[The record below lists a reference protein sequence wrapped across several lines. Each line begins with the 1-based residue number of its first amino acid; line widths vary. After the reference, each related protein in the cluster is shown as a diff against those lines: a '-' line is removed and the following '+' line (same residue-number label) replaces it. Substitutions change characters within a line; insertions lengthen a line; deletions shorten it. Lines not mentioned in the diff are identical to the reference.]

1 MDFGDTEIDKHNFYC
16 HKNQILIDDVEIKKI
31 MLSNMVTFVK
41 RILNI

>member
-1 MDFGDTEIDKHNFYC
+1 MDFGDIEIDKHNFHC